1 MDDEAN
7 KLESEEVQE
16 LNHEE
21 MVRKFLERPST
32 LAEGMYVTIRGFST
46 EAEAFARKLGQTVMD
61 YFHILARLMDLSALE
76 RVIVAADYDAAL
88 AEVDLGIE
96 TKHILV
102 ATRDEL
108 AVGVAM
114 VPAVMREGVL
124 RSYIVLNAAFVL
136 AMVERDPLFPIEVS
150 DEEFLNMGDQARY
163 LIAHEAGH
171 AHDHT
176 IIDRQ
181 LPGWLLREP
190 VNDYETGP
198 AISALEEYTACR
210 ISATFGDDQRETK
223 NYEET
228 FVKTLAITRERGN
241 KILLAYRTSGNNL
254 TPVVNEFIP
263 LYGRLMK
270 AYSYLLGHVDG
281 LQQSLE
287 DAAPEACKA
296 IQESAWFADL
306 AKRWR
311 QSLKQGWEVYGKW
324 KSPEEMY
331 IPQKEIFHD
340 VLRAGGIDVQ
350 TRPDGNFYIHI
361 PYARETMPPHSW
373 LLFGL

>member
-1 MDDEAN
+1 MDDETN
-7 KLESEEVQE
+7 RLESEEVQE
-16 LNHEE
+16 LSHEE

-32 LAEGMYVTIRGFST
+32 LTEGMYVTIRGFS
-46 EAEAFARKLGQTVMD
+46 AEVEPFARKLGQTVMD

-114 VPAVMREGVL
+114 APAVMRDGVL

-136 AMVERDPLFPIEVS
+136 AMVERDPSFPIKVS
-150 DEEFLNMGDQARY
+150 DEEFANMGDQARY

-210 ISATFGDDQRETK
+210 LSATFGDDERETE
-223 NYEET
+223 NYEVT
-228 FVKTLAITRERGN
+228 FVKTLAITREQCN

-254 TPVVNEFIP
+254 MPVVNEFIP

-270 AYSYLLGHVDG
+270 AYSYLLGQVDG
-281 LQQSLE
+281 LQERLE

-296 IQESAWFADL
+296 IQEAAWFADL
-306 AKRWR
+306 ANRWHE
-311 QSLKQGWEVYGKW
+311 SLQQGWEVYGKW

-331 IPQKEIFHD
+331 MPQKEIFHE
-340 VLRAGGIDVQ
+340 VLRAGGIDIQ
-350 TRPDGNFYIHI
+350 TRPGGDFYIHI
-361 PYARETMPPHSW
+361 PYTRETMPPHSW
-373 LLFGL
+373 PLFGL